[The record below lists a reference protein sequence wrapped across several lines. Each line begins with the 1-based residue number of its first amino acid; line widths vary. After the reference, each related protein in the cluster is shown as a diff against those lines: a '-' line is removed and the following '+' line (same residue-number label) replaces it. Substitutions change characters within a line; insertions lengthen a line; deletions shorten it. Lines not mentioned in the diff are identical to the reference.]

1 MIYKDVDL
9 EKLFRLMKENDITEA
24 SLRDGKTVVTVKRG
38 KEQIIV
44 NSPVSGGHGLMENY
58 APAAETR
65 KLEQQHVQPLTECEK
80 KKEETLSDTFY
91 TVTAPLVG
99 TFYRSSSPNAAPFVE
114 VGDRVKVGDVLCIV
128 EAMKSM
134 NEIQSDVNGII
145 REICI
150 ENSRMVEFEQA
161 LFKIDTAG

>member
-9 EKLFRLMKENDITEA
+9 EKLFRLMKENDITETT
-24 SLRDGKTVVTVKRG
+24 LRDGKTVVMVKRG

-44 NSPVSGGHGLMENY
+44 NTPVSGAHGLMESHGSSTDN
-58 APAAETR
+58 R
-65 KLEQQHVQPLTECEK
+65 KLETHSITESDK
-80 KKEETLSDTFY
+80 KKEETIPDLYY

-99 TFYRSSSPNAAPFVE
+99 TFYRSSSPSSDQFVE

-134 NEIQSDVNGII
+134 NEIQSDVNGVI
-145 REICI
+145 REICV
-150 ENSRMVEFEQA
+150 ENSQMVEFEQA